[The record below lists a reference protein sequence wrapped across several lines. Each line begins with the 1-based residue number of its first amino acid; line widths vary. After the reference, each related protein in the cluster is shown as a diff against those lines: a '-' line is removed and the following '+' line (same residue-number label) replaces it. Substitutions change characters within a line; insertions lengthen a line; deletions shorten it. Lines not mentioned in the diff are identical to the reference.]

1 LSAKKGSDLDHL
13 RERKGGTAVI
23 KLGLISNVQSQQNKR
38 GMEAIDAALADAPE
52 VLHAR
57 LAGVDGLSRALEDF
71 AREGVGAIAVNGG
84 DGTVQAVLTALFV
97 DKAFPRTPPI
107 AVLPRGMTNM
117 TAADVGPRGSATKSL
132 RRLVGLA
139 RDGIID
145 RHLVRRHVLKVEN
158 VTGHSIQYGMF
169 FGTAGIVRGIEVC
182 RTRVHSRGLES
193 EWANAVTLAGMLL
206 GWLVSGGRGE
216 TFRGETIA
224 VSVDG
229 GVAERG
235 ALFLALATTLDRL
248 ILNSRP
254 FWNQGGGPVRFTS
267 IADPPRR
274 LLRYARKILYGPAQR
289 SFPDDTYVSRGAK
302 CVSFEMDCPFTLDG
316 QMFEPDGSEPVVVSA
331 ADEIDF
337 VRY

>member
-1 LSAKKGSDLDHL
+1 
-13 RERKGGTAVI
+13 VI
-23 KLGLISNVQSQQNKR
+23 KLGLISNTRSQQNKR
-38 GMEAIDAALADAPE
+38 GMVAIDSVLADAPE

-57 LAGVDGLSRALEDF
+57 LTGIDGLSPALEEF
-71 AREGVGAIAVNGG
+71 AREGVGVIVTNGG
-84 DGTVQAVLTALFV
+84 DGTVQAILTELLVNEPFS
-97 DKAFPRTPPI
+97 RIPPI

-117 TAADVGPRGSATKSL
+117 TAADVGPRGAAAKSL

-139 RDGIID
+139 RNGTID
-145 RHLVRRHVLKVEN
+145 RHLIRRHILKVEN
-158 VTGHSIQYGMF
+158 VAGHSAQCGMF

-193 EWANAVTLAGMLL
+193 EWANGVTLAGMLL
-206 GWLVSGGRGE
+206 GWLLSGGRGE
-216 TFRGETIA
+216 TFRGELVA

-229 GVAERG
+229 GAAERSP
-235 ALFLALATTLDRL
+235 LFLALATTLDRL

-274 LLRYARKILYGPAQR
+274 LLRYARKILYGPSHR
-289 SFPDDTYVSRGAK
+289 SFPGDTYVSRGANR
-302 CVSFEMDCPFTLDG
+302 VSFEMECPFTLDG
-316 QMFEPDGSEPVVVSA
+316 QMFEPERDKPVVVSA
-331 ADEIDF
+331 ADEVDF